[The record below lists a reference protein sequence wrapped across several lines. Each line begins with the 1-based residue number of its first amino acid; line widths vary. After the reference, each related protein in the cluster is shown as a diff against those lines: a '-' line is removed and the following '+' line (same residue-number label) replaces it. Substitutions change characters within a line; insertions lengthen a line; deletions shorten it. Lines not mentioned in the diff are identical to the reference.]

1 MKILLQEFKI
11 QGCCAKHCQ
20 LCLNLPGFSTVS
32 VRILYKTGNIG
43 RCTDCLLFCLIG
55 SEIEVGSI
63 KITWTEVLIGFQSS
77 LIVLPINFL
86 VVFLFRRAMPSSVFE
101 RIQKER
107 KKVLK
112 DVESSASK
120 NNKSE
125 NLAFQRDSLG
135 LDFFYRQRMSYME
148 DPDAVSNNS
157 IQLNSIQLGELNQTQ
172 NSVED
177 DYIDSS
183 MFAIKYKYSSV
194 SGGSTLG

>member
-1 MKILLQEFKI
+1 MVLK
-11 QGCCAKHCQ
+11 CA
-20 LCLNLPGFSTVS
+20 LFSTVS
-32 VRILYKTGNIG
+32 ERILYKTGNVG
-43 RCTDCLLFCLIG
+43 SYADYLLFCLIG

-107 KKVLK
+107 KKVLE
-112 DVESSASK
+112 DIESSALK

-135 LDFFYRQRMSYME
+135 LDFFFRQRMSCME

-194 SGGSTLG
+194 SGGSILG

>member
-1 MKILLQEFKI
+1 
-11 QGCCAKHCQ
+11 
-20 LCLNLPGFSTVS
+20 
-32 VRILYKTGNIG
+32 
-43 RCTDCLLFCLIG
+43 
-55 SEIEVGSI
+55 
-63 KITWTEVLIGFQSS
+63 
-77 LIVLPINFL
+77 
-86 VVFLFRRAMPSSVFE
+86 MPSSVFE

>member
-1 MKILLQEFKI
+1 MLK
-11 QGCCAKHCQ
+11 CA
-20 LCLNLPGFSTVS
+20 LFSSVS
-32 VRILYKTGNIG
+32 ERILYKTGNVG
-43 RCTDCLLFCLIG
+43 SYADYLLFCLIG

-107 KKVLK
+107 KKVLE
-112 DVESSASK
+112 DIESSALK

-135 LDFFYRQRMSYME
+135 LDFFFRQGMSCME

-172 NSVED
+172 NLVED

-194 SGGSTLG
+194 SGGSILG